1 MNTNLPDPSP
11 LRPLAGTLQRA
22 VWTGG
27 RWLCLV
33 TAGLAGA
40 SITAPVQSAPAA
52 PASTVAKAKTA
63 TAPCSN
69 CGVVESSKAVKQKG
83 EGTGL
88 GAIAGG
94 VLGGVVGN
102 QFGSGSGK
110 TAMTVVGAVGGGVAG
125 HEAEK
130 QVRSETVYKVKVR
143 MEDGS
148 LQTFR
153 RSQSL
158 SVGTPVTVNGDTLNV
173 AQKKSHGR

>member
-1 MNTNLPDPSP
+1 MKTDTRNVSP
-11 LRPLAGTLQRA
+11 NPASTRSVPRA
-22 VWTGG
+22 PRTGG

-40 SITAPVQSAPAA
+40 LIAGTVQAAAAAPAA
-52 PASTVAKAKTA
+52 SVAKARTA
-63 TAPCSN
+63 TAPCPN

-102 QFGSGSGK
+102 QFGSGSGR

-125 HEAEK
+125 HEVEK
-130 QVRSETVYKVKVR
+130 QVRSETVFKVKVR

-148 LQTFR
+148 LRTFR

-158 SVGTPVTVNGDTLNV
+158 AVGTPVRAEGDRLDV
-173 AQKKSHGR
+173 DPKKSHGR